1 MQNRI
6 DASISA
12 TVRDE
17 ILDLITQIRTKLPFL
32 IDLSPEE
39 RQTLPKM
46 GDKSRAFVNGALQ
59 LAEQDDQYLP
69 RSFDVAEMRKDV
81 ELADAL
87 DPIAVALRQLSEFV
101 DDTYIEVGSEA
112 YTAALVVYQSAKRNG
127 QGAALD
133 GLLDALGQRFARKSK
148 EKPDEPPPGETP
160 PDEEPPNP

>member
-6 DASISA
+6 DASLSVA
-12 TVRDE
+12 ARDE
-17 ILDLITQIRTKLPFL
+17 ILELIAQIRAKLPFL

-46 GDKSRAFVNGALQ
+46 GDKSRAFVSGALQ

-69 RSFDVAEMRKDV
+69 RSFDVPEMRKDV

-133 GLLDALGQRFARKSK
+133 GLLDALASTLRPQIKRKTGRTAADTVDISAK
-148 EKPDEPPPGETP
+148 
-160 PDEEPPNP
+160 NIF